1 MNSLDSNGLRGNR
14 EYGKPR
20 GGVWQKTQR
29 VGILRNPIPGISV
42 SRCIPDSYHG
52 CAVAPDSG
60 LVTPSRGFVKQRKP
74 PQQPSVTDV
83 AQPAQLPQS
92 GDPTMMHGIVPKVGT
107 AESDVGLAGGCL
119 DSHSPGHDEAG
130 GMSQSVL
137 LFLCRILRHS
147 EMNDLRSFFEGADFA
162 PLAWIST
169 EANRPNGKIA

>member
-1 MNSLDSNGLRGNR
+1 VVLD
-14 EYGKPR
+14 EPF
-20 GGVWQKTQR
+20 
-29 VGILRNPIPGISV
+29 
-42 SRCIPDSYHG
+42 
-52 CAVAPDSG
+52 VA
-60 LVTPSRGFVKQRKP
+60 PSRGFVKQRKP

-130 GMSQSVL
+130 GVSQTVL
-137 LFLCRILRHS
+137 PFLCRILRQS

-162 PLAWIST
+162 PLVRFSPI
-169 EANRPNGKIA
+169 GKTD